1 MEKYYIPDYQREY
14 SWDQEQLDDFW
25 IDLNQ
30 IVDKEMDQ
38 HFFGQVVIHSNNGGK
53 EKYII
58 DGQQRTITSII
69 FLALIRNML
78 RSLKKADGSEY
89 QDAEDDASDIQV
101 KYIGRISETKDRRQ
115 LILSKMDR
123 DFFKNYIQSQNL
135 NKRMDSFDSK
145 IPSNKRIKVAYE
157 FLERKMEDKVA
168 KANDVTEKYNIISDY
183 KDCFINKFKVMHVE
197 TDDINEAF
205 VIFET
210 LNDRGK
216 SLETADLLKN
226 HIFRSAGNNL
236 DSVKNEWLEIVENLE
251 DIDVTKYIRY
261 YWNSRFGFARKKDLY
276 KLLRAKITNS
286 NEAKNICDDLYSL
299 SSCYVSLVKP
309 NEGDYF
315 SKEIKE
321 ILKNISTLNATSFY
335 PIVLS
340 IVSREISDTD
350 TLKILKAIEI
360 LVLRNFVVS
369 GLVANKY
376 EMKFSEI
383 ARNIFAEKITPNEAV
398 KKIAELIIDDDE
410 FKNNFSTFTVK
421 NSPVIRYLLKN
432 INNYQ
437 YTGEMIVN
445 SDNAKVNIEHILP
458 KKFEKWGLDSE
469 EAEPYVWRLGNLT
482 LLSGRYNRRISND
495 TFDKKKK
502 IYKSSE
508 IKMTRDLTKIDN
520 WNYSEI
526 DKRQKEMSV
535 IAVKIWNISKVNKQ

>member
-1 MEKYYIPDYQREY
+1 
-14 SWDQEQLDDFW
+14 
-25 IDLNQ
+25 
-30 IVDKEMDQ
+30 
-38 HFFGQVVIHSNNGGK
+38 
-53 EKYII
+53 
-58 DGQQRTITSII
+58 
-69 FLALIRNML
+69 
-78 RSLKKADGSEY
+78 
-89 QDAEDDASDIQV
+89 
-101 KYIGRISETKDRRQ
+101 
-115 LILSKMDR
+115 
-123 DFFKNYIQSQNL
+123 
-135 NKRMDSFDSK
+135 
-145 IPSNKRIKVAYE
+145 
-157 FLERKMEDKVA
+157 
-168 KANDVTEKYNIISDY
+168 
-183 KDCFINKFKVMHVE
+183 
-197 TDDINEAF
+197 
-205 VIFET
+205 
-210 LNDRGK
+210 
-216 SLETADLLKN
+216 
-226 HIFRSAGNNL
+226 
-236 DSVKNEWLEIVENLE
+236 
-251 DIDVTKYIRY
+251 
-261 YWNSRFGFARKKDLY
+261 
-276 KLLRAKITNS
+276 
-286 NEAKNICDDLYSL
+286 
-299 SSCYVSLVKP
+299 VKP

-495 TFDKKKK
+495 TFDKKRRF
-502 IYKSSE
+502 
-508 IKMTRDLTKIDN
+508 IKV
-520 WNYSEI
+520 
-526 DKRQKEMSV
+526 QKL
-535 IAVKIWNISKVNKQ
+535 K